1 MFTEQFNDCSRNYL
15 RDLNMK
21 MARLVTELGIR
32 VEEGRPGTPGAG
44 RGLFPSRLA
53 LAVSRRKY
61 YVQNCELQLS

>member
-32 VEEGRPGTPGAG
+32 ARGGGGGQAWDTGSGAG
-44 RGLFPSRLA
+44 F
-53 LAVSRRKY
+53 VSK
-61 YVQNCELQLS
+61 QIGTGCF